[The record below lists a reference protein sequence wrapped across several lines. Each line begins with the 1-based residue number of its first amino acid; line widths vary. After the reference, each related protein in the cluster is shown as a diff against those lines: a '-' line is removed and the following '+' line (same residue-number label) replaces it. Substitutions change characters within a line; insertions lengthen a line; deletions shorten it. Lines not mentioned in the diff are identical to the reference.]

1 MRILLKYLVFT
12 RKTMKL
18 IRGERI
24 DRSDTIEF
32 IPINLIQNTTLP
44 FYASRVSAGFPSP
57 ADEHLEFSI
66 SINEIVATNP
76 NSTFFV
82 RVNGDSMI
90 EAPIPQ
96 GAILAVDKAVKAEH
110 NDIVVC
116 YLDGEFTV
124 KRLMMAGKEIWLKP
138 ENRKYPP
145 IAITPEMDF
154 RVWGVVVTVVYNPK
168 DI

>member
-1 MRILLKYLVFT
+1 
-12 RKTMKL
+12 MK
-18 IRGERI
+18 ITASERV
-24 DRSDTIEF
+24 DGSDTIEF
-32 IPINLIQNTTLP
+32 ISINLIQSTTLP
-44 FYASRVSAGFPSP
+44 FYASRISAGFPSP

-66 SINEIVATNP
+66 SINEIVTANP

-96 GAILAVDKAVKAEH
+96 GAILAVDKAVKAEN

-168 DI
+168 NI

>member
-1 MRILLKYLVFT
+1 MKIPAST
-12 RKTMKL
+12 RVD
-18 IRGERI
+18 G
-24 DRSDTIEF
+24 SDTIEF
-32 IPINLIQNTTLP
+32 ININLIQSTTLP
-44 FYASRVSAGFPSP
+44 FYASRISAGFPSP

-66 SINEIVATNP
+66 SISEIVAANP
-76 NSTFFV
+76 VSTFFV

-90 EAPIPQ
+90 EAHIPQ
-96 GAILAVDKAVKAEH
+96 KAILAVDKSVEARH

-116 YLDGEFTV
+116 CLDGEFTV
-124 KRLMMAGKEIWLKP
+124 KRLMIEGKEIWLKP

-145 IAITPEMDF
+145 ITITPEIDF